1 MPSLDH
7 LKPVGQEEI
16 IVYIPYCSK
25 EQRNLLPLVIS
36 LYKEGAL
43 EGERGIEGREGVP
56 YLATWDVSKLPL
68 ELTRFQLI
76 FNQNADLSYE
86 MIISNAE
93 LIKYLID
100 LMDNYLKSE
109 GDSTDFSDGFYRK
122 LLRVEE

>member
-43 EGERGIEGREGVP
+43 EGERGIEGCEGVP

-68 ELTRFQLI
+68 ESTRFQLI

-86 MIISNAE
+86 ITMSNAE
-93 LIKYLID
+93 LIKYLIA

-109 GDSTDFSDGFYRK
+109 GHSTDFSDGFYRK
-122 LLRVEE
+122 LLVE

>member
-1 MPSLDH
+1 MPYLDH
-7 LKPVGQEEI
+7 LKLVGQEEI
-16 IVYIPYCSK
+16 ILYIPYCPK

-43 EGERGIEGREGVP
+43 EGERAIEGCEGVP
-56 YLATWDVSKLPL
+56 FLATWDVSKLPL
-68 ELTRFQLI
+68 EFTRFQLI

-86 MIISNAE
+86 ITMSNAQ

-109 GDSTDFSDGFYRK
+109 GHSTDFSYGFYRK